1 MSLGIRAVALAS
13 LLSSSAMAT
22 EWSRFRGPNGTGV
35 DPSAKS
41 LPLSFGPGENVVW
54 KTELPP
60 GHSSPILTRDRVFL
74 TAFENDALI
83 TFGLDRETGAVLW
96 RREAPRAR
104 VTKVDDRNNAASPSP
119 AVDERAVYVFFPDFG
134 LLAYDF
140 DGNELWKYPLEP
152 FENVYGMGASPVVAG
167 DKVVLV
173 CDQNLHSYILA
184 LHRDTGKVAW
194 KMERPEAT
202 SGHSTPVLSR
212 DAEGELEILVP
223 GSFQLTSYSVA
234 TGQKR
239 WWVTGLSFE
248 MKSTPV
254 LADGILYINGYGA
267 PENQPGTNVKAL
279 SWTEALTAQDGNK
292 DGQLE
297 GEELQGHARSWFGF
311 TDLNGDGR
319 LDDAEWRYYEAALA
333 SRNGI
338 LAIRIGG
345 EGDMTEKNVAW
356 AYHKRVPQLPS
367 PLLYQGVLY
376 MVNDGGVV
384 TTLDP
389 GTGEMG
395 AQGRLKGAVDNY
407 YASPVA
413 ADGKIFF
420 ASELG
425 KIAVISPGGGL
436 EVLAVN
442 DLGDLI
448 YATPAI
454 DDGRIFVRTRG
465 ALYCFGVS
473 SSSPFSSRR
482 SSCSTKRR
490 ISARPPG
497 GAISRRRA
505 LSWTPECRWTR
516 RTAMERRLSSSPRTR
531 GTSLSS
537 SFSSSAEHRPR
548 FRTRSME

>member
-1 MSLGIRAVALAS
+1 MRVAIRAAAFVSLLAS
-13 LLSSSAMAT
+13 PAVAS

-35 DPSAKS
+35 DPSGKS
-41 LPLSFGPGENVVW
+41 LPLRFGPGENVVW

-74 TAFENDALI
+74 TAFDNDALL
-83 TFGLDRETGAVLW
+83 TYGLDRETGVVLW
-96 RREAPRAR
+96 RRDAPRAR

-119 AVDERAVYVFFPDFG
+119 AVDEKSVYVFFPDYG

-140 DGNELWKYPLEP
+140 EGNERWRYPLDP

-167 DKVVLV
+167 DNVVLV

-184 LHRDTGKVAW
+184 LDRDTGEVAW
-194 KMERPEAT
+194 KTERPEAT

-212 DAEGELEILVP
+212 PAEGELEILVP
-223 GSFQLTSYSVA
+223 GSFQVTSYSAA
-234 TGQKR
+234 TGKKL

-267 PENQPGTNVKAL
+267 PENQPGTNVPAL
-279 SWTEALTAQDGNK
+279 GWKEALAAQDGNK
-292 DGQLE
+292 DGRLE
-297 GEELQGHARSWFGF
+297 GDEVQGHARSWFGF
-311 TDLNGDGR
+311 TDLNGDGH
-319 LDDAEWRYYEAALA
+319 LDEAEWRYYEAALA

-345 EGDMTEKNVAW
+345 EGDMTEESVAW

-389 GTGEMG
+389 ETGEMR

-407 YASPVA
+407 FASPVA
-413 ADGKIFF
+413 ADGKVFF

-425 KIAVISPGGGL
+425 KIAVISPRGGL

-454 DDGRIFVRTRG
+454 DDGRIYIRTRG
-465 ALYCFGVS
+465 ALYCFGAS
-473 SSSPFSSRR
+473 
-482 SSCSTKRR
+482 
-490 ISARPPG
+490 
-497 GAISRRRA
+497 
-505 LSWTPECRWTR
+505 
-516 RTAMERRLSSSPRTR
+516 
-531 GTSLSS
+531 
-537 SFSSSAEHRPR
+537 
-548 FRTRSME
+548 